1 MVCCSLLNV
10 FLVVFRVCFHLLIL
24 ILLERI
30 AFVLFVLYWIF
41 GKVVGAIFAVLRR
54 PKAVP

>member
-24 ILLERI
+24 LERI
-30 AFVLFVLYWIF
+30 TFVLFVLYWIF
-41 GKVVGAIFAVLRR
+41 GKVVGVIFAVLRR